1 MTSSYGYE
9 TVLPPLSPS
18 SYLNFDSFSGSGS
31 ASASSSSRASSIN
44 GGGDEQ
50 QQQQQ
55 QQQFG
60 NALLSPGIV
69 DDGSSSL
76 DLFK

>member
-18 SYLNFDSFSGSGS
+18 SYLNFDTFSGS

-44 GGGDEQ
+44 GGGDDQQHQ
-50 QQQQQ
+50 QQL
-55 QQQFG
+55 G
-60 NALLSPGIV
+60 SALLSPGIV

>member
-18 SYLNFDSFSGSGS
+18 SYLNFDSFSGSASAS

-44 GGGDEQ
+44 GGGDDQ
-50 QQQQQ
+50 QQQLL
-55 QQQFG
+55 G
-60 NALLSPGIV
+60 SSPLSPGIV

>member
-18 SYLNFDSFSGSGS
+18 SYLNFDCLSGSG
-31 ASASSSSRASSIN
+31 SSSSRASSIN

-50 QQQQQ
+50 QQQQL
-55 QQQFG
+55 G
-60 NALLSPGIV
+60 SALLSPGIV

>member
-44 GGGDEQ
+44 GGGGDE
-50 QQQQQ
+50 Q